1 MPVARGLWRGVVA
14 FAAAGAVLCG
24 PAHGQSVEAVKRVT
38 ELVDARREDI
48 NDACGRLRPMVLS
61 GSARESAPIQAMLT
75 LSSALDSTTD
85 GVSLVGEIL
94 QGMKSPEDLAV
105 AQAVFRRAARRALE
119 SANDQL
125 DFVNA
130 NIQAIKSPAAVAEVV
145 IIRDAMRA
153 IRDAV
158 KPFAGREP

>member
-1 MPVARGLWRGVVA
+1 MTRGLRQGVLAWVAMGVVLS
-14 FAAAGAVLCG
+14 V
-24 PAHGQSVEAVKRVT
+24 PAHGQSVEAVAKVT
-38 ELVDARREDI
+38 EIVNARREDI

-61 GSARESAPIQAMLT
+61 GSAREAAPIQAMLT
-75 LSSALDSTTD
+75 LSAALDSTTD

-94 QGMKSPEDLAV
+94 TGMKSPEDLAV

-130 NIQAIKSPAAVAEVV
+130 NLQVMKSPAAVAEII
-145 IIRDAMRA
+145 IIRDSMRA

-158 KPFAGREP
+158 KPFAARDQQ